1 MAKGQQ
7 TGQLASVV
15 KCACLASL
23 RWKEGTTA
31 LSGTHHVQIRAA
43 QIGPWGCP
51 RAWHRLGDGLHR
63 APPLNPLSELADKRS
78 DAQLGGQGWNGSRRV
93 QRTLSSIT
101 CTATRECVV
110 RWSGGARGRLQSRS
124 SRRLGQR
131 TGNAEPV
138 DELPDRRQALLERNR
153 RATGLARTRI
163 SGFPFPTPFSVS
175 RHSDERRAED
185 PVAP

>member
-63 APPLNPLSELADKRS
+63 APPLNPLSELAGKRS
-78 DAQLGGQGWNGSRRV
+78 DAQLGGQEALEGACSLGLLVVWGNGPATPSPS
-93 QRTLSSIT
+93 TSSPI
-101 CTATRECVV
+101 A
-110 RWSGGARGRLQSRS
+110 ARRS
-124 SRRLGQR
+124 SRGIAALPAWRGRGSRGSPFPRRSVCRGTQTSVARKIPLPPRQR
-131 TGNAEPV
+131 TQG
-138 DELPDRRQALLERNR
+138 
-153 RATGLARTRI
+153 
-163 SGFPFPTPFSVS
+163 S
-175 RHSDERRAED
+175 RG
-185 PVAP
+185 